1 MFGQRLFLVA
11 LLGLFSS
18 CVAVAQ
24 QPQQPMPPAAEQPHV
39 TPPPATPR
47 SGPQITFNSVYVEE
61 PYVAITFDDGPH
73 ATLTPKLLDMLA
85 ARKLKAT
92 FFVIGKNAVEYPQIM
107 KRIVAEGHELANH
120 SWSHPN
126 LGKMGDDGVRAQLQK
141 TDDAIKAAAGTRTTL
156 FRPPYGS
163 ITPRQKQWIY
173 DSFGYRTIIWD
184 VDPFDWKRPG
194 PGVIRDRIVNQSRPG
209 SIILLHDIH
218 PGSVEAVPQTLDQ
231 LTAKGFKFATVS
243 ELLAMAK
250 TPPPKPKAT
259 VTPIPHT
266 RTGEPVTPPPSPS
279 PAARRAAT
287 PSASPANAP
296 TASPRPAEP
305 AGTPRG

>member
-1 MFGQRLFLVA
+1 MVVQRSLLSTLLALLTSGVA
-11 LLGLFSS
+11 L
-18 CVAVAQ
+18 
-24 QPQQPMPPAAEQPHV
+24 AEQPVVPRAEPHIAPSPE
-39 TPPPATPR
+39 PPPR

-73 ATLTPKLLDMLA
+73 ATFTPKLLDMLA

-126 LGKMGDDGVRAQLQK
+126 LGKMGDDGVRSQLQK

-163 ITPRQKQWIY
+163 ITPRQKQWIHE
-173 DSFGYRTIIWD
+173 SFGYRTIIWD

-194 PGVIRDRIVNQSRPG
+194 AGVIRDRILNQSRPG

-218 PGSVEAVPQTLDQ
+218 PGSIDAVPQTLDG

-259 VTPIPHT
+259 VTPIPPKSEAAT
-266 RTGEPVTPPPSPS
+266 AASPRRATTPAASPVPPSPA
-279 PAARRAAT
+279 PVAP
-287 PSASPANAP
+287 PS
-296 TASPRPAEP
+296 PAEP
-305 AGTPRG
+305 AGTSRG